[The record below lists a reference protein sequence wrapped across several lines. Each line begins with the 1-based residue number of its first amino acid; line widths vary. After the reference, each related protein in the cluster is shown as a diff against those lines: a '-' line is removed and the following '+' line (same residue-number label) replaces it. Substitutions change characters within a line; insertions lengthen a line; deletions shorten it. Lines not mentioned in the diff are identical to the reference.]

1 MRATV
6 SAAREAQCGFRA
18 IRARNQVAA
27 QILVRAHGI
36 AQLLLRRLG
45 HAHQRAA
52 PAKVVPAEACD
63 VIGLALPRVGRSCRS
78 RL

>member
-1 MRATV
+1 
-6 SAAREAQCGFRA
+6 
-18 IRARNQVAA
+18 
-27 QILVRAHGI
+27 VRAHGI